1 MNILRKAA
9 ATGTAVIGLSIAALT
24 FTPALVSA
32 DSPGQIDSGTGVYVV
47 KNSTQS
53 GSYGASASAT
63 CNDTLQFSIRLHNS
77 GYGTLNDINVATTL
91 PANGGTSNM
100 TATYTGGVVN
110 EANSSVSLSVGSG
123 GSLSYVSGSS
133 ELYDGNDNLIKD
145 LGDGITG
152 SGVNVGSLYG
162 STVEFVNYK
171 AKVTCATPTPPTPAY
186 SCDLL
191 SLTAEDNKTVKIS
204 DLKTSATNG
213 ATFSSATVN
222 WGDNSSTQA
231 LANIVGQSHQYAN
244 YGTYT
249 VVATANF
256 SVNGSTKSASSE
268 SCEQQVTFAPSTPP
282 VVTPPTTTPTPT
294 PTTPVATTTTPT
306 TLVNTGP
313 GSVIAIFAVVSTASA
328 VAYRY
333 FIGRRLARQ

>member
-9 ATGTAVIGLSIAALT
+9 ATSTAIIGLSIAALT

-77 GYGTLNDINVATTL
+77 GYGTLNNINVATTL

-110 EANSSVSLSVGSG
+110 EANSSVSVSVSSG
-123 GSLSYVSGSS
+123 TLGYVSGSS
-133 ELYDGNDNLIKD
+133 ELYDSNDNLIKD

-162 STVEFVNYK
+162 STTEFLNYK
-171 AKVTCATPTPPTPAY
+171 AKVTCETPPTPPTPAY
-186 SCDLL
+186 TCDLL

-204 DLKTSATNG
+204 DFKTTASNG
-213 ATFSSATVN
+213 ATFANATVN
-222 WGDNSSTQA
+222 WGDKSSNLTS
-231 LANIVGQSHQYAN
+231 ANIVGQSHQYSD

-256 SVNGSTKSASSE
+256 SVNGSSKSATSE
-268 SCEQQVTFAPSTPP
+268 SCSQQVTFAPNTPP
-282 VVTPPTTTPTPT
+282 TVTPPTTTTTTPTPT
-294 PTTPVATTTTPT
+294 PTTTTPT

-313 GSVIAIFAVVSTASA
+313 GSVIAIFAAVSTASA

-333 FIGRRLARQ
+333 FIGRRLSRQ